1 MKLFRDYGILASNL
15 VELGALACQVDE
27 DFASTFNRP
36 IVSLAKVVSYCLH
49 KTLDKGPVR
58 TSDWSKDLTRA
69 QMKYASNDVHSG
81 MMVYRSLMKTARSSR
96 ARLLP
101 ERYTIDLAE
110 ELKGKGDS
118 APIGKS
124 RHDDSAQTTSENGGG
139 PPHRLAYA
147 LWRQGH
153 GLLDICIRMRDR
165 TNPQSETVVI
175 SYILR
180 ALAEDSTLPFSVEAL
195 LSLVRLDSSSWVY
208 HRDTIERWAQEGRGL
223 HVP

>member
-1 MKLFRDYGILASNL
+1 MKLFRDYGILGSSL

-27 DFASTFNRP
+27 KFASTFNRP

-58 TSDWSKDLTRA
+58 MSDWSKDLTRA
-69 QMKYASNDVHSG
+69 QMKCTYSCRVGVREATISRTVDASNDVHSG

-96 ARLLP
+96 VRLMP
-101 ERYTIDLAE
+101 ERYTVNLAE
-110 ELKGKGDS
+110 ELKWKGDS
-118 APIGKS
+118 DSIGRS
-124 RHDDSAQTTSENGGG
+124 RHDDRAQTASEDGGG

-165 TNPQSETVVI
+165 ANPQSETVVMCVCN
-175 SYILR
+175 S
-180 ALAEDSTLPFSVEAL
+180 
-195 LSLVRLDSSSWVY
+195 LS
-208 HRDTIERWAQEGRGL
+208 
-223 HVP
+223 

>member
-27 DFASTFNRP
+27 KFASTFNRP

-58 TSDWSKDLTRA
+58 ISDWSKDLTRA
-69 QMKYASNDVHSG
+69 QMKCTYSCRVRMREATISRIVDASNDVHSG

-96 ARLLP
+96 VRLMP
-101 ERYTIDLAE
+101 ERYTVNLPE

-118 APIGKS
+118 DSTGRS
-124 RHDDSAQTTSENGGG
+124 HHDDSAQTASEDVAG

-153 GLLDICIRMRDR
+153 GLLDICIQMRDR
-165 TNPQSETVVI
+165 ANPQSETVVMCVYN
-175 SYILR
+175 S
-180 ALAEDSTLPFSVEAL
+180 
-195 LSLVRLDSSSWVY
+195 LS
-208 HRDTIERWAQEGRGL
+208 
-223 HVP
+223 

>member
-27 DFASTFNRP
+27 KFASIFNRP

-49 KTLDKGPVR
+49 KTLDKGTVR
-58 TSDWSKDLTRA
+58 ISDWSKDLTRA

-81 MMVYRSLMKTARSSR
+81 MMVYRSLMKTALSSR
-96 ARLLP
+96 VRLMP
-101 ERYTIDLAE
+101 ERYTVNLPE

-118 APIGKS
+118 DSIGRS
-124 RHDDSAQTTSENGGG
+124 RHDDSAQTASEDVGG

-153 GLLDICIRMRDR
+153 GLLNICIRMRDR
-165 TNPQSETVVI
+165 ANPQSETVVI

-180 ALAEDSTLPFSVEAL
+180 ALAEDPTLPFSIEAL
-195 LSLVRLDSSSWVY
+195 LFLVRLDSSSWAY

-223 HVP
+223 DGP